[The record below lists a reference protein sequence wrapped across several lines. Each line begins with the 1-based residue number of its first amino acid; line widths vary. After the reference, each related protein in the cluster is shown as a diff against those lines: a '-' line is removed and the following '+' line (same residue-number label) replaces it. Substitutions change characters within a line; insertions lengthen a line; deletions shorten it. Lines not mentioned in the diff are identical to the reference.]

1 VESAPRLEAS
11 NAASSISTMIGTSPD
26 VFVTEY
32 SQYLRWKMQDKEVN
46 ILFLFGKVNC
56 NNGIASYCETLLD
69 GLSKR
74 KMRFFIASGPV
85 FFDEH
90 TRARRDALAINAVE
104 WRIYPQLR
112 HTPSIAEFI
121 ELARFVRV
129 QNISVIN
136 VHGLSMLLWG
146 RTLSLVTG
154 TRLVAAYHPSAS
166 GDLLKV
172 RTKAAETLTA
182 TRRLF
187 LNLLFPDK
195 LIVLSEESKKFI
207 ERNAPGFKK
216 RVKKIQGGVNP
227 IFRPP
232 QPAERAEA
240 RSEFG
245 YCQTDFVCLLLGRLS
260 WNKGQDVLIEAVR
273 IVRNQHPTLDL
284 KGLFVGIGDAE
295 QEIKKLVSSE
305 ELDRGIF
312 RFLGYIDR
320 PQHAM
325 WAADVFVLPSRVEG
339 FALVIAEAMATGLVP
354 IRTPSGGAL
363 DQIVEGETGLLIP
376 FDNPNALA
384 KAIAA
389 LSDAERRKAMR
400 ANCVARAARFF
411 SADAMCDSTR
421 AVYEELSQ
429 LDFGQN

>member
-1 VESAPRLEAS
+1 
-11 NAASSISTMIGTSPD
+11 
-26 VFVTEY
+26 
-32 SQYLRWKMQDKEVN
+32 MQDHEMNV
-46 ILFLFGKVNC
+46 LFLFYRIDC
-56 NNGIASYCETLLD
+56 HDGIASYCDTLIG

-74 KMRFFIASGPV
+74 NVRFFIASGSV
-85 FFDEH
+85 NFDNN
-90 TRARRDALAINAVE
+90 TRKRRDAIECNAIE
-104 WRIYPQLR
+104 LRIYPKLR
-112 HTPSIAEFI
+112 LIPRITEVI
-121 ELARFVRV
+121 ELARLVRL
-129 QNISVIN
+129 QKISII
-136 VHGLSMLLWG
+136 HIHSLSMLFWG

-154 TRLVAAYHPSAS
+154 ARLVATNHPSAS
-166 GDLLKV
+166 GSLRKIRAMAGAKLGV
-172 RTKAAETLTA
+172 A
-182 TRRLF
+182 RRLA
-187 LNLLFPDK
+187 LNVLFPDK

-207 ERNAPGFKK
+207 ERYAPGFKK
-216 RVKKIQGGVNP
+216 KVKKIPGGVNP

-232 QPAERAEA
+232 QPAERAEV

-260 WNKGQDVLIEAVR
+260 WNKGQDVMIEAVR
-273 IVRNQHPTLDL
+273 ILRKQHPILDL

-295 QEIKKLVSSE
+295 QEIRNLVSPE

-312 RFLGYIDR
+312 RFLGYFDR

-376 FDNPNALA
+376 FDNPKALA

-389 LSDAERRKAMR
+389 LSDAEWRKAMS
-400 ANCVARAARFF
+400 ANCVAWAARLF
-411 SADAMCDSTR
+411 SADTMCDSTR